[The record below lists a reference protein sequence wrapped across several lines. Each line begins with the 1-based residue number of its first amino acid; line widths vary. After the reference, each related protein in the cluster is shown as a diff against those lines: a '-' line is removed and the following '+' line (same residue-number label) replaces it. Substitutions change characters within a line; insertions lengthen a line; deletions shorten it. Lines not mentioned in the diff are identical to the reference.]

1 MNRRELFQR
10 IAGIVVGAVAVK
22 ALPTHAGLDVATG
35 PDYTGRILIDGAEV
49 KRWTVGPFVPATGTG
64 SVPEML
70 TPGEIVL
77 TPDQQRLLRD
87 AFLRDLEDN
96 RDGVRTR
103 LKDALG

>member
-70 TPGEIVL
+70 TP
-77 TPDQQRLLRD
+77 DQQRLLRD